1 MNSYS
6 KTKYSEKEIIRGIVE
21 ENNEVMQFVY
31 QNSYRPVRHLVMVNS
46 GNEEDARDIFQ
57 ESLIILYKKL
67 KYNSLK
73 LNCSVNTFIYSIA
86 RLLWLKE
93 LRLRNG
99 RLKKDEDCDK
109 YEDVERDIIKTYEYN
124 ERLNFYRQIFNQ
136 LSEDC
141 RKVLMLFMKSYSIS
155 EITKIMGYSSEQ
167 HTKNRRYRCKKSLI
181 NRILQEP
188 KYYEL
193 KNEFYNIDREIP
205 RWYAKR

>member
-1 MNSYS
+1 LDSYS
-6 KTKYSEKEIIRGIVE
+6 KKNYTEKDLIRGIIKEDNDVLLYI
-21 ENNEVMQFVY
+21 Y
-31 QNSYRPVRHLVMVNS
+31 QKSYRPVRHLIITNS

-67 KYNSLK
+67 KYNKLV
-73 LNCSVNTFIYSIA
+73 LNCSINTFIYSIA

-93 LRLRNG
+93 LKLRGSKFEKGEDFDNYE
-99 RLKKDEDCDK
+99 DEDK
-109 YEDVERDIIKTYEYN
+109 DIIETYEYN
-124 ERLNFYRQIFNQ
+124 ERLNFYRQVFEQ

-141 RKVLMLFMKSYSIS
+141 KKVLMLFMKSYSVA
-155 EITKIMGYSSEQ
+155 EITRIMGYSSEQ

-181 NRILQEP
+181 NKILQEP

-193 KNEFYNIDREIP
+193 KNEVYNIDREIP